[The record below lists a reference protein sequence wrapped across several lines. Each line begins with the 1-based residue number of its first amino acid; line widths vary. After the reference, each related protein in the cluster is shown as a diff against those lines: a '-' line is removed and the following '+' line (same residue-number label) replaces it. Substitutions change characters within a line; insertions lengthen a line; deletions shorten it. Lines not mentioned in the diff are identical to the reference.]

1 MEEYY
6 EKLKEIEPVD
16 KLFDYIRIIDIKD
29 KSVFYEQRINS
40 SLISVPPFVYKKRQ
54 ELYNNCIARNKAI
67 YQVEQE
73 GQLLLLFA
81 VLPVS
86 IDKEKLVMECIANI
100 TGRITINGSLDESAN
115 ALNNAYRLSVTDEL
129 TGLYNRRY
137 INHTLPLDI
146 ADCVNQEIPLS
157 VLFTDLDYFKE
168 INDDYGHS
176 AGDYFLYE
184 FAIELR
190 KNIRKDVDWIA
201 RYGGDEFLLCL
212 IGVNNSKAKTIADQI
227 RKSIE
232 QKIFVYD
239 GNEIKTTCS
248 IGVYTLSQF
257 HDLPTSDYILKE
269 VDNHLYK
276 AKKSG
281 RNKVM

>member
-1 MEEYY
+1 MEEYC
-6 EKLKEIEPVD
+6 EKLKDIGPVD

-40 SLISVPPFVYKKRQ
+40 SLISVPPFVYEKRQ
-54 ELYNNCIARNKAI
+54 NLYNNCIATNKAT

-73 GQLLLLFA
+73 GPLLLLFA

-100 TGRITINGSLDESAN
+100 TGKITINGLLDESAD

-137 INHTLPLDI
+137 INNTLPLDI
-146 ADCVNQEIPLS
+146 ADCANQEIPLS

-168 INDDYGHS
+168 INDGYGHS

-184 FAIELR
+184 FAIELK
-190 KNIRKDVDWIA
+190 KNIRKDVDWVA

-212 IGVNNSKAKTIADQI
+212 IGVSNSGAKTIAEQI

-248 IGVYTLSQF
+248 IGVYTFSQF
-257 HDLPTSDYILKE
+257 HDLPTSEYILKE
-269 VDNHLYK
+269 VDNRLYK

-281 RNKVM
+281 RNKVI